1 MQLKTSYKLQV
12 ACYTSLIVYYRINIS
27 NSIPS
32 INWHNLLIVYKMGLI
47 IWGIELFLTDVE
59 LELPFENICINDNSI
74 IYTIFIFIGFK
85 NHVCQLENSSH
96 YLQCQLLR
104 QLNQSIRNEFLLLRV
119 RHVRNHC
126 FYFET
131 LLGTWCWDV
140 KVFHLNFYW
149 IENVPTLENKNS
161 STPEIISSGVKRT
174 CRDESLYLDSIKI
187 LWWHVLVITLHLT
200 LMKTNPSFV
209 VILHEITITCGTSCS

>member
-59 LELPFENICINDNSI
+59 LELPLENICINDNSI
-74 IYTIFIFIGFK
+74 IYSIFIFIGFK

-96 YLQCQLLR
+96 YLQCQLLTTIK
-104 QLNQSIRNEFLLLRV
+104 SIN
-119 RHVRNHC
+119 
-126 FYFET
+126 T
-131 LLGTWCWDV
+131 
-140 KVFHLNFYW
+140 
-149 IENVPTLENKNS
+149 
-161 STPEIISSGVKRT
+161 KRIFT
-174 CRDESLYLDSIKI
+174 DE
-187 LWWHVLVITLHLT
+187 
-200 LMKTNPSFV
+200 
-209 VILHEITITCGTSCS
+209 GTSCKKSLLLFRNIVRYVMLGCESFSFKFLLDRKCSNTWKQE